1 MSNIAGMIDH
11 TLLKPDSVLG
21 DYTTL
26 VRQAVEHSFRSVCV
40 HPFFVPLVSN
50 LVNAYPLSK
59 VEICS
64 VISFPHGLSDIHT
77 KSLEIERALS
87 KGASEVDVVLNL
99 AATKSHDWNR
109 VKTELVEL
117 REASDRHVL
126 KIILEVAALTKE
138 EIIEV
143 SKICLDKNVDFL
155 KTATGYYNVKLEP
168 AKTAEYVALLKDLT
182 NGTRCKVKASGGIRS
197 LADVNLMIDAGAS
210 RIGTSNSIEIM
221 GELRDGKI

>member
-1 MSNIAGMIDH
+1 MNSLPSFIDH

-26 VRQAVEHSFRSVCV
+26 VRQSVEHSFKSVCV
-40 HPFFVPLVSN
+40 HSFFVPLVSN
-50 LVNAYPLSK
+50 LINAYPLCK

-64 VISFPHGLSDIHT
+64 VYRFPSRIIRYSH
-77 KSLEIERALS
+77 KVVEIERAIA

-109 VKTELVEL
+109 IKTELAEL

-126 KIILEVAALTKE
+126 KIILEVGLLTRE
-138 EIIEV
+138 EIIEA
-143 SKICLDKNVDFL
+143 SKLCLDVNVDFL
-155 KTATGYYNVKLEP
+155 KTSTGVNCKLEP

-182 NGTRCKVKASGGIRS
+182 SGTRTRVKASGGIKS
-197 LADVNLMIDAGAS
+197 LKDCQLMIEAGAS

-221 GELRDGKI
+221 KQLRGE